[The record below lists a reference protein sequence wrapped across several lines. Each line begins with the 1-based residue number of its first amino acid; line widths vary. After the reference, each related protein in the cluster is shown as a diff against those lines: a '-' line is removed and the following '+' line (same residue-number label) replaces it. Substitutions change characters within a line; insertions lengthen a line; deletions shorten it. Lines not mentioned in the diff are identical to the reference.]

1 LSGPEQASEYRSV
14 ASSSQLPPPG
24 QFLTPELESDCAR
37 FLQEVKDLA
46 RRRAEA
52 TAVQP
57 ARIYTGPAELSAA
70 RT

>member
-1 LSGPEQASEYRSV
+1 MSGPEQAFVHSSV
-14 ASSSQLPPPG
+14 ASSAQAPPPG

-52 TAVQP
+52 AAAQP
-57 ARIYTGPAELSAA
+57 ARIYAGPAELSAA

>member
-1 LSGPEQASEYRSV
+1 LSGPEQASVHGSV
-14 ASSSQLPPPG
+14 ESSAQPPPPG

-57 ARIYTGPAELSAA
+57 TRIYAGPAELSGV
-70 RT
+70 RS

>member
-1 LSGPEQASEYRSV
+1 LSGPEQASVHGSV
-14 ASSSQLPPPG
+14 ASSAQPPPG

-52 TAVQP
+52 TVQP
-57 ARIYTGPAELSAA
+57 ARIYAGPAELSGV